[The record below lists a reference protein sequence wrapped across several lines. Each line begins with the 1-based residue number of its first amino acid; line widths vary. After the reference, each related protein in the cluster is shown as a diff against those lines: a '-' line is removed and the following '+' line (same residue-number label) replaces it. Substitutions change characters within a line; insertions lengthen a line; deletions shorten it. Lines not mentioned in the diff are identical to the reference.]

1 MALRE
6 KLVAFGRTGAGKPLV
21 KDLKGFHRVTVGR
34 VRCIARR
41 DAMGNVIVVYVLEV
55 GLRKAAADDD
65 AYELARKALAKGD
78 IDVYEAMEEIAR
90 AFLAGRLENDPND

>member
-1 MALRE
+1 M
-6 KLVAFGRTGAGKPLV
+6 
-21 KDLKGFHRVTVGR
+21 TVGR

-90 AFLAGRLENDPND
+90 AFLAGRLEIDTDD